1 MANEE
6 LAKNRSLTPFGG
18 GTRLYPGRVVA
29 KREIMV
35 FLALVISRFDLA
47 APPGQASPSADLSNG
62 AGMAILVPMNGHDIL
77 VDVSLKE
84 KEIGM
89 HQSSAISSKLKEIE
103 VEGCLHSLRQAVTW

>member
-1 MANEE
+1 
-6 LAKNRSLTPFGG
+6 
-18 GTRLYPGRVVA
+18 
-29 KREIMV
+29 MV

-47 APPGQASPSADLSNG
+47 APTGQASPSADLSNG

-89 HQSSAISSKLKEIE
+89 HQSSAISSKLKETE
-103 VEGCLHSLRQAVTW
+103 VEGCLHSLRQAVTR